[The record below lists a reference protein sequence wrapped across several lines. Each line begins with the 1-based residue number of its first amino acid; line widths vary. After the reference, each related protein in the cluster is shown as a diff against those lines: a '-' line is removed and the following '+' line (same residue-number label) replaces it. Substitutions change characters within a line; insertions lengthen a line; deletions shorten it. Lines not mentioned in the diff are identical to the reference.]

1 MLAYS
6 IPVLVLWSLDVSIY
20 RVGQKKPDCFL
31 KVCNSCMKTVQFFWP
46 TLYVAAI
53 TLLLIELC
61 GAKQGSVCKISL
73 AGITKVS
80 VGKSQEV

>member
-1 MLAYS
+1 
-6 IPVLVLWSLDVSIY
+6 
-20 RVGQKKPDCFL
+20 
-31 KVCNSCMKTVQFFWP
+31 MKTVQFFWP

-80 VGKSQEV
+80 VGKSQEVWANIAVCLRMAIVLAGVKPQQP